1 MKTVDLKKLVV
12 ELTEYPKEREW
23 FEFKENWYE
32 PHELGEYISAL
43 ANTAA
48 LTGERFGYLVW
59 GVKDDSHEI
68 VGTRFSWIVDVK
80 REPLEH
86 YLARQLFPDNNF
98 SFHDVDIDGKHV
110 VILQVPAA
118 SKSPVSFDGVRYLR
132 IGSSKANLAKFPERE
147 AELFHVLRDGFP
159 TISNTEAEYQ
169 ELTFDK
175 LFVYYGAKGITL
187 NKRTFKKNLGLLTA
201 DGKYNLLAQLLSD
214 DSHFAFRFA
223 VFSGKT
229 KTSTMYAVRELGNTC
244 LLYSLDKALEYGE
257 VLNVPQADERDRKVE
272 RKEVFLFDAAAFR
285 EAIINAFV
293 HNSWITGNAPMITA
307 FSDRIEILSR
317 GTLPPGQTMEGFFA
331 GESVPVNQRLSDV
344 FLQLHISER
353 TGRGVPKVTE
363 VYGKESYEFREQ
375 SIVCTIPFDRL
386 SDAPVNA
393 PVNVPVNAPVESGN
407 VSDNIGMADE
417 TVGIEEK
424 ILMFCVDPKG
434 ILEICSYLG
443 YKDKRSVRKYLNPLL
458 RQGRISMTIPDKPN
472 SRLQKYVAIK

>member
-1 MKTVDLKKLVV
+1 MKKLVI

-23 FEFKENWYE
+23 FEFKVNWYE

-68 VGTRFSWIVDVK
+68 VGTRFSWVVDVK
-80 REPLEH
+80 GEPLEH

-98 SFHDVDIDGKHV
+98 GFHEVDIDNNRV
-110 VILQVPAA
+110 VVLQIPAA

-147 AELFHVLRDGFP
+147 AELFHVLRDGIP
-159 TISNTEAEYQ
+159 TISNTEAEFQ
-169 ELTFDK
+169 DLTFNK

-187 NKRTFKKNLGLLTA
+187 NKRTFKKNLGLLTP

-229 KTSTMYAVRELGNTC
+229 KTTTMYAVRELGNTC

-272 RKEVFLFDAAAFR
+272 RKEVFLFDAAAYR

-375 SIVCTIPFDRL
+375 SIVCTIPFDRIS
-386 SDAPVNA
+386 SD
-393 PVNVPVNAPVESGN
+393 G
-407 VSDNIGMADE
+407 
-417 TVGIEEK
+417 
-424 ILMFCVDPKG
+424 
-434 ILEICSYLG
+434 LG
-443 YKDKRSVRKYLNPLL
+443 YLNSKNAHDNTQDDTQDDTPDSTTKSILQYCIKPRSMEDLLQFLGFKEKKSVRRRLTPLIDKG
-458 RQGRISMTIPDKPN
+458 QIAMTVPEKPTSKN
-472 SRLQKYVAIK
+472 QKYITVTNMDQT

>member
-1 MKTVDLKKLVV
+1 M
-12 ELTEYPKEREW
+12 
-23 FEFKENWYE
+23 
-32 PHELGEYISAL
+32 
-43 ANTAA
+43 
-48 LTGERFGYLVW
+48 
-59 GVKDDSHEI
+59 
-68 VGTRFSWIVDVK
+68 
-80 REPLEH
+80 
-86 YLARQLFPDNNF
+86 
-98 SFHDVDIDGKHV
+98 
-110 VILQVPAA
+110 
-118 SKSPVSFDGVRYLR
+118 
-132 IGSSKANLAKFPERE
+132 NLAKFPERE
-147 AELFHVLRDGFP
+147 AELFHVLRDGIP

-169 ELTFDK
+169 DLTFDK
-175 LFVYYGAKGITL
+175 LFVYYGAKGIIL
-187 NKRTFKKNLGLLTA
+187 NKRTFKKNLGLLTS

-229 KTSTMYAVRELGNTC
+229 KTTTMYAVRELGNTC

-257 VLNVPQADERDRKVE
+257 VLNIPQADERDRKVE

-363 VYGKESYEFREQ
+363 VYGKESYTFRDQ
-375 SIVCTIPFDRL
+375 SIVCTIPFHRI
-386 SDAPVNA
+386 SDVQVDA
-393 PVNVPVNAPVESGN
+393 PVNVPVNAPVDIKN
-407 VSDNIGMADE
+407 APDNIGTSDE
-417 TVGIEEK
+417 TVNIEDK
-424 ILMFCVDPKG
+424 ILMFCVEPKG
-434 ILEICSYLG
+434 ILEICSFLG
-443 YKDKRSVRKYLNPLL
+443 YKDKRSARRYLNPLL
-458 RQGRISMTIPDKPN
+458 QQGRIAMTIPDKPN